1 MGIFGIIMVLA
12 VIQLFAVG
20 SIIQRGNASLIPD
33 FLLEKVTN
41 LPAYCRMFGN
51 RLILLA
57 LIAIVC
63 AVMSFSSTVFTTRPI
78 IIFGLGI
85 LLVILLLIL
94 DHKKFTK

>member
-12 VIQLFAVG
+12 AIQLFVAG
-20 SIIQRGNASLIPD
+20 SIIQRGKASFIPE
-33 FLLEKVTN
+33 FLLVKVTS
-41 LPAYCRMFGN
+41 LPEYCRMFGN

-63 AVMSFSSTVFTTRPI
+63 AVMSFTSVEFSARPI
-78 IIFGLGI
+78 LIFGLGI
-85 LLVILLLIL
+85 VLVIVLLIL

>member
-1 MGIFGIIMVLA
+1 MGIFGIIMILA
-12 VIQLFAVG
+12 VVQLFVVG
-20 SIIQRGNASLIPD
+20 SIIQRGNASLIPG
-33 FLLEKVTN
+33 FLLTKVTN

-57 LIAIVC
+57 LIGIVC
-63 AVMSFSSTVFTTRPI
+63 AVMSFTSAEFNSRPI

-85 LLVILLLIL
+85 VLVIVLLIL